1 MYEETQKNTLNNK
14 VAVEIERI
22 RELRARN
29 YTKGDHFLFETKDF
43 VWLLEKLTGQP
54 DNKYFGCEVNI
65 TETAIFKDGKPNKII
80 KTELN
85 GFVTTTK

>member
-43 VWLLEKLTGQP
+43 VWLLEKLTG
-54 DNKYFGCEVNI
+54 
-65 TETAIFKDGKPNKII
+65 
-80 KTELN
+80 
-85 GFVTTTK
+85 

>member
-1 MYEETQKNTLNNK
+1 MFAQEAEDLKRQRESAKMRKPKNLFKHQTISMYEETQKNTLNNK

-43 VWLLEKLTGQP
+43 VWLLEKLTG
-54 DNKYFGCEVNI
+54 
-65 TETAIFKDGKPNKII
+65 
-80 KTELN
+80 
-85 GFVTTTK
+85 